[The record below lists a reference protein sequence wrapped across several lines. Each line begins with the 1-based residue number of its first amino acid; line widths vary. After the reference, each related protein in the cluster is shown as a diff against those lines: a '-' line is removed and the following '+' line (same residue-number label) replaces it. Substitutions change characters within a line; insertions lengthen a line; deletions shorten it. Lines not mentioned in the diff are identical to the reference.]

1 MKPYCGILSLPHSC
15 TSPTVVVSAGA
26 MSVKE
31 LCWQNCKNTRSQG
44 EASTPC
50 KNTRSQGEASTP
62 CKNTRSQ
69 GEASTP
75 CKNTRSQGRRVHH
88 VRTLGHR
95 GRRVHHVRT
104 LGHRGRRV
112 HHVCIKGCSITLGVC
127 VSTPPVLRDV
137 GPPGRSI
144 STTAPPQRKLLTIL
158 CIAWTFHHAKHMVSV
173 AEGRERERE
182 RWEGDKKEGD

>member
-69 GEASTP
+69 REASTP
-75 CKNTRSQGRRVHH
+75 CKNTRSQGEESTPCKNTRSQGEESTPCMYQRMQYYFGCLCLNPSSA
-88 VRTLGHR
+88 T
-95 GRRVHHVRT
+95 GRR
-104 LGHRGRRV
+104 
-112 HHVCIKGCSITLGVC
+112 
-127 VSTPPVLRDV
+127 STWKEYLYY
-137 GPPGRSI
+137 
-144 STTAPPQRKLLTIL
+144 STTSTQTPYNPLYRLDIPSRKTHGE
-158 CIAWTFHHAKHMVSV
+158 CRRGERK
-173 AEGRERERE
+173 REREVGR
-182 RWEGDKKEGD
+182 G